1 MYFHRLAR
9 IININKTGTSNM
21 AEEHHVHFDESTDG
35 LKNNDIVIKKKSENK
50 IEIQLGFLQVN
61 HMYEDSLVCS
71 RTIFPANCDLK
82 DLVQND
88 DPVPNINCRII
99 SIVARDGENV
109 EMIFKFS
116 AVKEKLVRERLNL
129 IDKNININLEVIARV
144 LGKGK
149 GTPMLRTGIKCIEV
163 LKDLDTET
171 EASDWQGF

>member
-1 MYFHRLAR
+1 
-9 IININKTGTSNM
+9 M
-21 AEEHHVHFDESTDG
+21 AEEHHVHFEESTDG

-61 HMYEDSLVCS
+61 HMYEVSLVCS
-71 RTIFPANCDLK
+71 RTVFPDNCDLK

-99 SIVARDGENV
+99 SIVERNDEKV
-109 EMIFKFS
+109 EIIFKFS
-116 AVKEKLVRERLNL
+116 AVKEKLVREKLNL